1 MTPVALAEG
10 LSKSYGKHKALD
22 GLSLSVNQ
30 GEVFGYLGPN
40 GAGKTTTIRLLLD
53 LIRPS
58 SGRIEVFGKD
68 PREGGSDVRRRIGY
82 LPGELPLAGRGSGL
96 ELLEFLA
103 KVRGGVEKSTIT
115 SLAERL
121 NVDLKRPVHNLS
133 KGNKQKVGIIQAFMH
148 APDLLILDEPTTG
161 LDPLVQQEFL
171 AMVREAKQ
179 NGQTVLMSSHIL
191 SEVQHV
197 GDRVAI
203 IRGGKLI
210 SVSDVDTLLE
220 QAQRRVEIR
229 FADVVDPRHFSA
241 LPGVRDVNV
250 EANTLSCTLDGAAD
264 ALVKTAARF
273 TVVSLVCEEPNLE
286 EIFLHA
292 YAQEPKEE
300 MHGVR

>member
-1 MTPVALAEG
+1 MAEG

-22 GLSLSVNQ
+22 QLSLSISQ

-53 LIRPS
+53 LIRPTA
-58 SGRIEVFGKD
+58 GRVELFGKD
-68 PREGGSDVRRRIGY
+68 PRTGGGALRERVGY
-82 LPGELPLAGRGSGL
+82 LPGELPLAGRSSGL
-96 ELLEFLA
+96 ELLQFLA
-103 KVRGGVEKSTIT
+103 RARGGVQPATIT
-115 SLAERL
+115 ALADRL

-171 AMVREAKQ
+171 AMVREARN

-203 IRGGKLI
+203 IRSGELV
-210 SVSDVDTLLE
+210 SVSDIDTLLE
-220 QAQRRVEIR
+220 QAQRQVEIR
-229 FADVVDPRHFSA
+229 FADPVDPRPFSA
-241 LPGVRDVNV
+241 LPGVRDVTV
-250 EANTLSCTLDGAAD
+250 QSTTLSCTLDGAAD
-264 ALVKTAARF
+264 ALVKAAAQH
-273 TVVSLVCEEPNLE
+273 TVVSLVCEEPDLE

-292 YAQEPKEE
+292 YAQESKEE

>member
-1 MTPVALAEG
+1 MTPVALTEG

-22 GLSLSVNQ
+22 GLSLSINQ

-53 LIRPS
+53 LIRPT
-58 SGRIEVFGKD
+58 SGRIEVFGKS
-68 PREGGSDVRRRIGY
+68 PREGGSELRRRIGY

-103 KVRGGVEKSTIT
+103 RVRGGVQKATIL

-148 APDLLILDEPTTG
+148 QPDLLILDEPTTG

-171 AMVREAKQ
+171 TMVREAKQ

-229 FADVVDPRHFSA
+229 FADPVDPRHFSA
-241 LPGVRDVNV
+241 LSGVRDVKV
-250 EANTLSCTLDGAAD
+250 QANTLSCTLDGAAD
-264 ALVKTAARF
+264 ALVKVAARH
-273 TVVSLVCEEPNLE
+273 TVVSLVCEEPDLE

-292 YAQEPKEE
+292 YAQESEEE

>member
-10 LSKSYGKHKALD
+10 LGKSYGKFKALD
-22 GLSLSVNQ
+22 GLSLSINE
-30 GEVFGYLGPN
+30 GEIFGYLGPN

-53 LIRPS
+53 LLRPTE
-58 SGRIEVFGKD
+58 GRVELFGRN
-68 PREGGSDVRRRIGY
+68 PREGGAELRRRVGY

-103 KVRGGVEKSTIT
+103 KVRGGVSKSTIT
-115 SLAERL
+115 TLAERL
-121 NVDLKRPVHNLS
+121 GVDLTRPVHNLS

-148 APDLLILDEPTTG
+148 QPDLLILDEPTTG

-171 AMVREAKQ
+171 TMVREAKN

-203 IRGGKLI
+203 IRGGKLV
-210 SVSDVDTLLE
+210 SVSDVATLLE

-229 FADVVDPRHFSA
+229 FADPVDPRHFSA
-241 LPGVRDVNV
+241 LPGTRDVQV
-250 EANTLSCTLDGAAD
+250 RGATLTCTLDGAAD
-264 ALVKTAARF
+264 ALVKTAAQH
-273 TVVSLVCEEPNLE
+273 TVINLVCEEADLE

-292 YAQEPKEE
+292 YEQEPEEE

>member
-22 GLSLSVNQ
+22 GLSLSINQ

-58 SGRIEVFGKD
+58 SGRIELFGKN
-68 PREGGSDVRRRIGY
+68 PREGGGELRRRVGY

-96 ELLEFLA
+96 ELLGFLA
-103 KVRGGVEKSTIT
+103 RVRGGVNKATIL

-148 APDLLILDEPTTG
+148 NPELLILDEPTTG

-203 IRGGKLI
+203 IRGGRLI
-210 SVSDVDTLLE
+210 SVSDVDSLLE

-229 FADVVDPRHFSA
+229 FADPVDPRRFSV
-241 LPGVRDVNV
+241 LPGVRDVDV
-250 EANTLSCTLDGAAD
+250 RANTLSCTLDGAAD
-264 ALVKTAARF
+264 ALVKTAAQH
-273 TVVSLVCEEPNLE
+273 TVVSLVCEEPDLE

-292 YAQEPKEE
+292 YAQDPKEE

>member
-1 MTPVALAEG
+1 MTPVALTEG

-22 GLSLSVNQ
+22 DLSLSISP

-53 LIRPS
+53 LIRPT
-58 SGRIEVFGKD
+58 SGRVELFGKD
-68 PREGGSDVRRRIGY
+68 PRDGGGELRRRIGY
-82 LPGELPLAGRGSGL
+82 LPGELPLAGRGTGL

-103 KVRGGVEKSTIT
+103 RARGGVEKAAIHG
-115 SLAERL
+115 LAERL
-121 NVDLKRPVHNLS
+121 GVDLRRPVHSLS

-148 APDLLILDEPTTG
+148 TPELLILDEPTTG

-171 AMVREAKQ
+171 TMVREAKQ

-203 IRGGKLI
+203 VRGGRLV
-210 SVSDVDTLLE
+210 SVSNVDTLLE

-229 FADVVDPRHFSA
+229 FSDPVDPRVFSV
-241 LPGVRDVNV
+241 LPGVRDVDV
-250 EANTLSCTLDGAAD
+250 RANTLSCTLDGAAD
-264 ALVKTAARF
+264 ALVKEAARH
-273 TVVSLVCEEPNLE
+273 TVLSLVCEEPDLE

-292 YAQEPKEE
+292 YAQDSEEE
-300 MHGVR
+300 MQGVR

>member
-22 GLSLSVNQ
+22 GLSLSINQ

-53 LIRPS
+53 LIRPTA
-58 SGRIEVFGKD
+58 GRIELFGKN
-68 PREGGSDVRRRIGY
+68 PREGGSELRRRVGY

-103 KVRGGVEKSTIT
+103 KVRGGVNKATIP

-148 APDLLILDEPTTG
+148 NPDLLILDEPTTG

-229 FADVVDPRHFSA
+229 FADPVDPRHFSV

-250 EANTLSCTLDGAAD
+250 RANTLSCRLDGAAD
-264 ALVKTAARF
+264 ALVKAAAQH
-273 TVVSLVCEEPNLE
+273 TVVSLVCEEPDLE

>member
-22 GLSLSVNQ
+22 GLSLSINQ

-53 LIRPS
+53 LIRPT
-58 SGRIEVFGKD
+58 SGRIELFGKN
-68 PREGGSDVRRRIGY
+68 PHEGGSELRRRVGY
-82 LPGELPLAGRGSGL
+82 LPGELPLTGRDSGL

-103 KVRGGVEKSTIT
+103 RVRGGVDRATIL

-148 APDLLILDEPTTG
+148 QPDLLILDEPTTG

-171 AMVREAKQ
+171 SMVREAKQ

-203 IRGGKLI
+203 IRSGKLV

-229 FADVVDPRHFSA
+229 FSDPVDPRHFSV
-241 LPGVRDVNV
+241 LPGVRDVKV
-250 EANTLSCTLDGAAD
+250 RDKTLSCTLDGTAD
-264 ALVKTAARF
+264 ELVKTAAQH
-273 TVVSLVCEEPNLE
+273 TVVSLVCKEPDLE